1 MEKEEAWS
9 YNEKRHCK
17 NNIVAS
23 VGSHI
28 YPLRCFQS
36 KQSPFINEDFA
47 VNLEAPPERRKGPTL
62 TLLVSYL
69 IAWSKHTFSQI
80 PPSISVLVSENVVI
94 GI

>member
-1 MEKEEAWS
+1 MHPYMRNKPPPSPPQKKEVEEVGKEEASS

-28 YPLRCFQS
+28 YPLRCFQR

-47 VNLEAPPERRKGPTL
+47 VNLEAPPET
-62 TLLVSYL
+62 
-69 IAWSKHTFSQI
+69 
-80 PPSISVLVSENVVI
+80 
-94 GI
+94 